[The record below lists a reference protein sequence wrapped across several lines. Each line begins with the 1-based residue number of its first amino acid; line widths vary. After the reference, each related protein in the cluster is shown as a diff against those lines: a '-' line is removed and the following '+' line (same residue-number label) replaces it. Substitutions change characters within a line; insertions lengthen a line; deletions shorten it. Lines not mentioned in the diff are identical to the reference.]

1 MPPKK
6 QKMRLDT
13 LLLDKQFFPSREQ
26 ARSAIMQ
33 GAILVNNIATA
44 SLSRNRLK
52 ANRRCATESFLAKVI
67 KGSITR
73 LNSLALGKVVFI
85 CSDLINELAM
95 LRNIA
100 VR

>member
-44 SLSRNRLK
+44 YKECRCCDLVPARIKRDGLPCCTRN
-52 ANRRCATESFLAKVI
+52 A
-67 KGSITR
+67 
-73 LNSLALGKVVFI
+73 
-85 CSDLINELAM
+85 
-95 LRNIA
+95 
-100 VR
+100 